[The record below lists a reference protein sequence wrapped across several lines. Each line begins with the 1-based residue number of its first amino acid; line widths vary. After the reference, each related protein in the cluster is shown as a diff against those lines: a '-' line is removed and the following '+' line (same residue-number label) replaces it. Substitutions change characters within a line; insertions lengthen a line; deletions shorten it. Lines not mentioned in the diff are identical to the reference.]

1 MEQTATRPLPGT
13 RLRGY
18 SSAVVLVVGVLLVP
32 MVITVASNSWTP
44 PDAHDYVRMAF
55 AQVAGAVVAMTTA
68 VGLVIHRIARR
79 SPLRDTVW
87 FGLIAAAIVAWQV
100 SNLSFAA
107 DMLLQRLLPAGV

>member
-1 MEQTATRPLPGT
+1 MDQTATRPVPGV
-13 RLRGY
+13 RLRGF
-18 SSAVVLVVGVLLVP
+18 SSAIVLVIGVLIVP
-32 MVITVASNSWTP
+32 MAITVAFNSWTP

-68 VGLVIHRIARR
+68 VGLFIHRVVRR
-79 SPLRDTVW
+79 SPLGETIS
-87 FGLIAAAIVAWQV
+87 FGAIAAVIVAWQV

>member
-18 SSAVVLVVGVLLVP
+18 SSAIVLVVGVLLVP
-32 MVITVASNSWTP
+32 MALTVVFNSWTP
-44 PDAHDYVRMAF
+44 PDAHDFVRTAF

-68 VGLVIHRIARR
+68 VGLVIHRAVRR
-79 SPLRDTVW
+79 RPVGETVW
-87 FGLIAAAIVAWQV
+87 FGAIATVIVAWQV

-107 DMLLQRLLPAGV
+107 DMLLQRLLPASV